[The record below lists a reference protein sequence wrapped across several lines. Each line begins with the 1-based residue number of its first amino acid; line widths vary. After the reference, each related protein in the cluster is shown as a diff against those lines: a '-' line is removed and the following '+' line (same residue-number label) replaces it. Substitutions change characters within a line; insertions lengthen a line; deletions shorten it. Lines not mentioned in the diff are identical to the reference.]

1 MALVSV
7 IEASKLVNKSIK
19 TIYRHIDNGKL
30 SSVLDDND
38 NKAIDTSELIRV
50 YGSINSQAENDN
62 NSKTPLIEN
71 NDNDTKIELLENEN
85 KMLKELLLS
94 KEDHISSL
102 KHAMQLI
109 EHKDNNNDTSKKGFF
124 SRLFNK

>member
-7 IEASKLVNKSIK
+7 NEASKLVNKSIK

-30 SSVLDDND
+30 SFSLDNNN
-38 NKAIDTSELIRV
+38 NKAIYISELIRV
-50 YGSINSQAENDN
+50 YGSINSQIENDN
-62 NSKTPLIEN
+62 NGKMSDIEN
-71 NDNDTKIELLENEN
+71 DGNHAKIELLENEN

-102 KHAMQLI
+102 KQAMLLI
-109 EHKDNNNDTSKKGFF
+109 EHKDNDNDKTKKGFF
-124 SRLFNK
+124 ARLFNK